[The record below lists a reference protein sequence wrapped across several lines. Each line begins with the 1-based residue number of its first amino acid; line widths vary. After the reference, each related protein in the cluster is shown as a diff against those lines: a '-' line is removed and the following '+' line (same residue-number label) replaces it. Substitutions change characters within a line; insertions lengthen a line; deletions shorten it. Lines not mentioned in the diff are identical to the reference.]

1 MANVK
6 KAYLREKIID
16 QCLQSP
22 YGYSTLE
29 IMRKCNDALETRG
42 EMRITSLNTIRN
54 DIRSIESRF
63 NIMVEEV
70 RIGREIK
77 YRYADPSFSIYN
89 SPLTPDDIQKLSES
103 ISILRRFSGTNGSE
117 WIDELEERLNTT
129 VSASSHPVVGF
140 QDNLL
145 FKGKKWFSPLFNAIT
160 EHHALLIGY
169 KPYQEKFQDITI
181 HPYYLKQYNQR
192 WFLFAYDEQN
202 QRISNYALDRIQ
214 YTQVADVKY
223 RPNTTI
229 DFEHY
234 FDNAIGAT
242 VIAGAEPELITIR
255 VDGRQLPYI
264 LSKPLHRTQEVI
276 QKNEDGSA
284 VITIRVILNF
294 ELEQLLLSFGERVT
308 VTAPEL
314 LRQKI
319 YDRIKKNLKNYE

>member
-6 KAYLREKIID
+6 KAYIREKIID
-16 QCLQSP
+16 QCLRSP
-22 YGYSTLE
+22 FGYSTE
-29 IMRKCNDALETRG
+29 EMKEKCNDALEVRG
-42 EMRITSLNTIRN
+42 EKLITSLNTIRN

-63 NIMVEEV
+63 NITVEEV

-77 YRYADPSFSIYN
+77 YRYADPDFSIYN
-89 SPLTPDDIQKLSES
+89 SPLTPDDILKLSES
-103 ISILRRFSGTNGSE
+103 ISILRRFSGTNGAD

-129 VSASSHPVVGF
+129 VSVASHPVIGF
-140 QDNLL
+140 QENRQ
-145 FKGKKWFSPLFNAIT
+145 FTGMKWFSPLFNAIT
-160 EHHALLIGY
+160 EHQALLIGY
-169 KPYQEKFQDITI
+169 KPFQEKFQDHTI

-202 QRISNYALDRIQ
+202 QRVSNFALDRIQ
-214 YTQVADVKY
+214 YIQAADVKY

-242 VIAGAEPELITIR
+242 VIAGAEPQLITLH
-255 VDGRQLPYI
+255 VDAEQLPYI
-264 LSKPLHRTQEVI
+264 HSKPLHSTQEVV

-284 VITIRVILNF
+284 LITIRVILNF

-308 VTAPEL
+308 VTAPEV

-319 YDRIKKNLKNYE
+319 YGRIKKNLKNYE

>member
-6 KAYLREKIID
+6 KAYIREKIID
-16 QCLQSP
+16 QCLRST
-22 YGYSTLE
+22 YGYSTE
-29 IMRKCNDALETRG
+29 EMKKKCNDALEARG
-42 EMRITSLNTIRN
+42 EKLITSLNTIRN

-63 NIMVEEV
+63 NITVEEL

-89 SPLTPDDIQKLSES
+89 SPLTPDDIQKLSET
-103 ISILRRFSGTNGSE
+103 ISILKRFSGTTGSE
-117 WIDELEERLNTT
+117 WMDELEERLNTT
-129 VSASSHPVVGF
+129 ISVTSQPVVGF
-140 QDNLL
+140 QDNRQ
-145 FKGKKWFSPLFNAIT
+145 FIGKKWFSPLFNAIT
-160 EHHALLIGY
+160 ERHALLIGY
-169 KPYQEKFQDITI
+169 KPYLEIFQDLTI
-181 HPYYLKQYNQR
+181 HPYYLKQHNQR

-202 QRISNYALDRIQ
+202 QRISNFALDRIQ
-214 YTQVADVKY
+214 YIQTADVKY

-234 FDNAIGAT
+234 FDNTIGAT
-242 VIAGAEPELITIR
+242 VIDGAEPELITLR
-255 VDGRQLPYI
+255 VEAAQLPYI
-264 LSKPLHRTQEVI
+264 LTKPLHRTQQVI

-319 YDRIKKNLKNYE
+319 YDRIKKNLNNYE